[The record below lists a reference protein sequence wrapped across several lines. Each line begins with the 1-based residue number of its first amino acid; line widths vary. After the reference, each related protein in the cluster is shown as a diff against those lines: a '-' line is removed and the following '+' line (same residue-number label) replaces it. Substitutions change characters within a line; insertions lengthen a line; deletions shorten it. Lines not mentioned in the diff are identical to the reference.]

1 MAYFE
6 FLAGFIGIPALFVT
20 MLNSTLHW
28 KGTML
33 PRSLRAWPSPPVV
46 GGHLLLALLYTTPW
60 DNYLVATSVWWYDP
74 ALVVGTTLGYVPVEE
89 YLFFI
94 GQTFLVGTAFLAA
107 ARLLPPFDRPFL
119 SRPHLRL
126 WSTCLAM
133 STWMYGI
140 FLLGSGKVSGTYLG
154 LELAWGLIPLSFQL
168 GFGADI
174 IWHYRRP
181 VVWTL
186 VPATAYLSLADAFA
200 IQSGTWTISA
210 EQSLGIAVGG
220 ILPLEEFIFFF
231 MTSTMVVFGV
241 TLFIAKPS
249 HERARWIPGKLRNPT

>member
-6 FLAGFIGIPALFVT
+6 FLTGFIGIPALFIT
-20 MLNSTLHW
+20 ILDSTLHL
-28 KGTML
+28 KGKML
-33 PRSLRAWPSPPVV
+33 PCSLRAWPSLPVV
-46 GGHLLLALLYTTPW
+46 GGHLLLALLYTTLW
-60 DNYLVATSVWWYDP
+60 DNDLVATSVWWYDP

-94 GQTFLVGTAFLAA
+94 GQTFLVGTALLVA
-107 ARLLPPFDRPFL
+107 ARLSPTFERPFL

-133 STWMYGI
+133 SIWLYGI
-140 FLLGSGKVSGTYLG
+140 FLLGSGNVSGTYLG
-154 LELAWGLIPLSFQL
+154 LELAWGMIPISIQL

-174 IWHYRRP
+174 VWHYGRL

-186 VPATAYLSLADAFA
+186 VPVTAYLSLADAFA

-210 EQSLGIAVGG
+210 EQSLGITVGG
-220 ILPLEEFIFFF
+220 ILPLEEIVFFF
-231 MTSTMVVFGV
+231 LTTTMVVFGV
-241 TLFIAKPS
+241 ILFIAKPS
-249 HERARWIPGKLRNPT
+249 HERASWIPEKLRNPT

>member
-33 PRSLRAWPSPPVV
+33 PRSLRAWPSLPVV

-140 FLLGSGKVSGTYLG
+140 FLLGSGNVSGTYLG
-154 LELAWGLIPLSFQL
+154 LELAWGLIPISFQL

-186 VPATAYLSLADAFA
+186 VLGHCLLVISRRLRHPIRHLDYQRRTVTRHRCRENPAF
-200 IQSGTWTISA
+200 
-210 EQSLGIAVGG
+210 GG
-220 ILPLEEFIFFF
+220 IHL
-231 MTSTMVVFGV
+231 
-241 TLFIAKPS
+241 LFHNVNHGRLWCDS
-249 HERARWIPGKLRNPT
+249 VYS